1 MFRGVFWITT
11 LDDVNSNRAYAL
23 IPCDH
28 NGVPVGD
35 TELNSKNQYNLNH
48 EHTWKSFSS
57 EITNNKPY
65 NYYPRGRV
73 EIRKGGKAI
82 IYMNPHINTPE
93 IVKWV
98 IKVFELEQNDLRIDV
113 KNDGSNHYKC
123 YLDRDV

>member
-23 IPCDH
+23 IPCDY

-35 TELNSKNQYNLNH
+35 TEFNSKNQYNLNH
-48 EHTWKSFSS
+48 ELTWKSFSS
-57 EITNNKPY
+57 EITNNRPY

-82 IYMNPHINTPE
+82 IFMNPQIITPE
-93 IVKWV
+93 IVEWV
-98 IKVFELEQNDLRIDV
+98 IKVFELDQNVLRIDV
-113 KNDGSNHYKC
+113 KNDGSDHYKC
-123 YLDRDV
+123 YLDRGV